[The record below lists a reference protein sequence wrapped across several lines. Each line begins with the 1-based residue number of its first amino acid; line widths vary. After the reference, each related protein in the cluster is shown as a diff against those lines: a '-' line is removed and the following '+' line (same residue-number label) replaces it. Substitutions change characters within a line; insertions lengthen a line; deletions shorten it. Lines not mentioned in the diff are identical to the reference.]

1 MNDMDKLD
9 KIITE
14 SINDFINEDMVMHRE
29 PLLEMARINKK
40 ETGRCIFPC
49 NKWEVK
55 IRSDDHN
62 PPHFHIICN
71 GWNVSYVIEDGRRL
85 GILSEGS
92 EKNIFDYMEANVQE
106 WLSSKCFVQPKLT
119 NRENAILQWE
129 QIHDD

>member
-1 MNDMDKLD
+1 MDKLD

-55 IRSDDHN
+55 IWSDDHN
-62 PPHFHIICN
+62 P
-71 GWNVSYVIEDGRRL
+71 
-85 GILSEGS
+85 LSQKGLSLLCQECK
-92 EKNIFDYMEANVQE
+92 EKNERERFKP
-106 WLSSKCFVQPKLT
+106 LSLG
-119 NRENAILQWE
+119 
-129 QIHDD
+129 

>member
-14 SINDFINEDMVMHRE
+14 STNDFINEDMVMHRE

-40 ETGRCIFPC
+40 ETGRCIFPYD
-49 NKWEVK
+49 KWEVK
-55 IRSDDHN
+55 IWSDGHN
-62 PPHFHIICN
+62 PPHFHIIYN

-106 WLSSKCFVQPKLT
+106 WLSSKCLYSL
-119 NRENAILQWE
+119 N
-129 QIHDD
+129 

>member
-55 IRSDDHN
+55 IWSDDHN
-62 PPHFHIICN
+62 PLSQKGLSLLCHSRGSICRFCCPFATPVLPLN
-71 GWNVSYVIEDGRRL
+71 
-85 GILSEGS
+85 ILSS
-92 EKNIFDYMEANVQE
+92 IV
-106 WLSSKCFVQPKLT
+106 WV
-119 NRENAILQWE
+119 
-129 QIHDD
+129 

>member
-1 MNDMDKLD
+1 MDKLD

-14 SINDFINEDMVMHRE
+14 SINDFVNEDMVMHRE

-40 ETGRCIFPC
+40 ETGRCIF
-49 NKWEVK
+49 
-55 IRSDDHN
+55 
-62 PPHFHIICN
+62 FFFICN

-85 GILSEGS
+85 DILSEGS

-119 NRENAILQWE
+119 NRENAMLQWE